1 MATIFEQLEEIFNEY
16 DNKINELTK
25 RVEQLENPS
34 KLEQLEKSSK
44 PPFKV
49 GDKVR
54 ILVLDYVNEEPL
66 YPIGTIGTIINIED
80 DGLYEIYSD
89 EDTEHKY
96 GWWYNEGD
104 FEFVEEEPKFPKY
117 KFNLGDKVRTLKER
131 NNGEVSTLF
140 PIGTVGVIEGIETDA
155 SITKQ
160 YQYKVA
166 TDDDYWYYDEEN
178 IELVE
183 EQNNEY

>member
-25 RVEQLENPS
+25 RVEQLEKPS
-34 KLEQLEKSSK
+34 ESLEKPSN

-54 ILVLDYVNEEPL
+54 ILVLNYIGEDKPL
-66 YPIGTIGTIINIED
+66 YPIGTIGTIRGIDID
-80 DGLYEIYSD
+80 DNYKFYEIYSD
-89 EDTEHKY
+89 EYPEHIY
-96 GWWYNEGD
+96 GWWYDEGD
-104 FEFVEEEPKFPKY
+104 FELVEEEPKFPKY

-131 NNGEVSTLF
+131 NNGEVEKLF
-140 PIGTVGVIEGIETDA
+140 PIGTVGVIEGIEIVTDT
-155 SITKQ
+155 TKQ

-178 IELVE
+178 IELVKE
-183 EQNNEY
+183 

>member
-25 RVEQLENPS
+25 RVEQLEKPS
-34 KLEQLEKSSK
+34 KSPFKVGNE
-44 PPFKV
+44 PFKV

-54 ILVLDYVNEEPL
+54 ILVLNYVKKEPL

-89 EDTEHKY
+89 EYPEHKY

-104 FEFVEEEPKFPKY
+104 FELVKEESKEKEESKFPKF
-117 KFNLGDKVRTLKER
+117 KIGDKVRTLKER
-131 NNGEVSTLF
+131 NNDDHTELF
-140 PIGTVGVIEGIETDA
+140 PIGTVGVIEGIEIITDPDT
-155 SITKQ
+155 TKQ
-160 YQYKVA
+160 YHQYKVA
-166 TDDDYWYYDEEN
+166 TDDDCWYYDEEN

-183 EQNNEY
+183 E

>member
-16 DNKINELTK
+16 DNKINKLTK
-25 RVEQLENPS
+25 RVEQLEKPS
-34 KLEQLEKSSK
+34 KSPLS
-44 PPFKV
+44 PFKV

-54 ILVLDYVNEEPL
+54 ILVLDYVGEDEPL
-66 YPIGTIGTIINIED
+66 YPIGTIGTIREIDEND
-80 DGLYEIYSD
+80 NGLFKLYEIYSD
-89 EDTEHKY
+89 EYPEHKY

-104 FEFVEEEPKFPKY
+104 FELVEEEHKFPKY

-131 NNGEVSTLF
+131 NNGEFAELF
-140 PIGTVGVIEGIETDA
+140 PIGTVGVIEGIELITD
-155 SITKQ
+155 SDTTKQ
-160 YQYKVA
+160 YHQYKVA

-183 EQNNEY
+183 E